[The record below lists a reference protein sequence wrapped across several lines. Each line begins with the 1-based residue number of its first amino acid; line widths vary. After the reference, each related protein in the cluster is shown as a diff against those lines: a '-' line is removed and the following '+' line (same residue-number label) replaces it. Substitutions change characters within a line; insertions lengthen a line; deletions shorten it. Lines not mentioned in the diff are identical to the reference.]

1 MADIRSDFKIIKKRN
16 IHKGGRHLSKLEAII
31 ALENQVEQNIEN
43 AKKEKEAML
52 EKARLEVKQVIDTLK
67 QAQLEKINHLQ
78 KEADIEVEAITKEND
93 VAKEKLRQKIETD
106 YKDVTSKYLELL
118 KKEVISK

>member
-1 MADIRSDFKIIKKRN
+1 M
-16 IHKGGRHLSKLEAII
+16 SKLEAII

-52 EKARLEVKQVIDTLK
+52 EKARLEAKQVIDTLK

-78 KEADIEVEAITKEND
+78 KEADLEVEAIIKEND
-93 VAKEKLRQKIETD
+93 VAKKKLHQKIETD

>member
-1 MADIRSDFKIIKKRN
+1 M
-16 IHKGGRHLSKLEAII
+16 SKLEAII

-78 KEADIEVEAITKEND
+78 KEADLEVEAITKEND

>member
-1 MADIRSDFKIIKKRN
+1 M
-16 IHKGGRHLSKLEAII
+16 SKLEAII

-52 EKARLEVKQVIDTLK
+52 EKARLEVKQVVDTLK

-78 KEADIEVEAITKEND
+78 KEADLEVEAITKEND

>member
-1 MADIRSDFKIIKKRN
+1 M
-16 IHKGGRHLSKLEAII
+16 SKLEAII

-78 KEADIEVEAITKEND
+78 KEADLEVEAITKEND

-118 KKEVISK
+118 KKEVITK

>member
-1 MADIRSDFKIIKKRN
+1 M
-16 IHKGGRHLSKLEAII
+16 SKLEAII

-52 EKARLEVKQVIDTLK
+52 EKARLEAKQVIDTLK

-78 KEADIEVEAITKEND
+78 KEADLEVEAIIKEND
-93 VAKEKLRQKIETD
+93 VAKNKLHQKIETD

>member
-1 MADIRSDFKIIKKRN
+1 M
-16 IHKGGRHLSKLEAII
+16 SKLEAII

-78 KEADIEVEAITKEND
+78 KEVDLEVEAITKEND

>member
-1 MADIRSDFKIIKKRN
+1 
-16 IHKGGRHLSKLEAII
+16 LSKLEAII

-52 EKARLEVKQVIDTLK
+52 EKARLEAKQVIDTLK

-78 KEADIEVEAITKEND
+78 KEADLEVEAITKEND
-93 VAKEKLRQKIETD
+93 VAKNKLHQKIETD

>member
-1 MADIRSDFKIIKKRN
+1 M
-16 IHKGGRHLSKLEAII
+16 SKLEAII

-78 KEADIEVEAITKEND
+78 KEADLEVEAIIKEND
-93 VAKEKLRQKIETD
+93 VAKKKLHQKIETD

>member
-1 MADIRSDFKIIKKRN
+1 
-16 IHKGGRHLSKLEAII
+16 LSKLEAII

-52 EKARLEVKQVIDTLK
+52 EKARLEAKQVIDTLK

-78 KEADIEVEAITKEND
+78 KEADLEVEAIIKEND
-93 VAKEKLRQKIETD
+93 VAKKKLHQKIETD

-118 KKEVISK
+118 KKEVISKWLFQCKK

>member
-1 MADIRSDFKIIKKRN
+1 M
-16 IHKGGRHLSKLEAII
+16 SKLEAII
-31 ALENQVEQNIEN
+31 ALENQVEQDILD

-52 EKARLEVKQVIDTLK
+52 EKARLEAKQVIDTLK

-78 KEADIEVEAITKEND
+78 KEADLEVEAITKEND

>member
-1 MADIRSDFKIIKKRN
+1 M
-16 IHKGGRHLSKLEAII
+16 SKLEAII

-52 EKARLEVKQVIDTLK
+52 EKARLEAKQVIDTLK

-78 KEADIEVEAITKEND
+78 KEADLEVEAITKEND
-93 VAKEKLRQKIETD
+93 VAKNKLHQKIETD

>member
-1 MADIRSDFKIIKKRN
+1 
-16 IHKGGRHLSKLEAII
+16 
-31 ALENQVEQNIEN
+31 
-43 AKKEKEAML
+43 ML
-52 EKARLEVKQVIDTLK
+52 EKARLEAKQVIDTLK

-78 KEADIEVEAITKEND
+78 KEADLEVEAITKEND